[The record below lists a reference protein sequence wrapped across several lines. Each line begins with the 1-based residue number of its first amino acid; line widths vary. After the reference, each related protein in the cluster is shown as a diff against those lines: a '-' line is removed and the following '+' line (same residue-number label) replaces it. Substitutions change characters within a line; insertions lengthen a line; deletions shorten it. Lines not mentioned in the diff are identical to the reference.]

1 MARRFNE
8 LFNYLLVLFL
18 IYPSPVFADH
28 VPTQPPY
35 DQSIALDT
43 STGDLTIGIYS
54 SDGFEDSPPE
64 KYTIWF
70 DISDTEIDTTSAFCI
85 STSFGHGT
93 NLTWQYHVFDLED
106 LQTYFENPY
115 GTFRTKIRSDNDT
128 DNSFSTLTAEQSIS
142 IPNQLPFVNLGNW
155 TAPTNTCNDTSTTT
169 TTTSS
174 TTTSSTVPNTSP
186 NAPTNVSV
194 NYGGEDVYFSWEYDA
209 GEIDVVEFHIN
220 YSYDNETWTRVVID
234 DTDARTYTLDK
245 SFIQTG
251 TFYWEMASCGD
262 LENNE
267 SCANGDSNN
276 FETTEFVPP
285 TTTTIPPQPSQEE
298 QNFAVTGI
306 YETDSER
313 YNREIEEDKAKE
325 EEETLARDNE
335 RLANEQMWG
344 CYITDIAL
352 FRGDCSAY
360 NDSLEEEDII
370 IVYEEESDTE
380 GEFFEDD
387 NVVFELELEDEDFEF
402 EDEFVELSEEE
413 ILELEEQMERDVK
426 ILELEEEIQI
436 FEFESE
442 EEAEE
447 FIKTILELEELNIEE
462 EFAVEEEIFI
472 LDIDIEDIIIVFE
485 DEVIEEDIE
494 EEIIEEIIEDEILEE
509 DVELDRAGD
518 VVLPEKEVIE
528 EPIEEEVE
536 LTEEEIEEE
545 VAELEEVIEE
555 IIVLDIPEVTQE
567 ELEEL
572 SEEELVEYEEAKEE
586 AIEEYVEELET
597 EEVVEILEE
606 VNDVGVENLE
616 SASQEVIEVV
626 AKVVEEVIQIA
637 SEEVLTDEQAEVVGE
652 VLGFDEETA
661 KEDVQIIAE
670 AVKEDEVIAEAVE
683 VFVERAVEN
692 ADSTALPYTLAD
704 VVVEIQF
711 EEFVADPIGAI
722 IDIDLQ
728 DIKIS
733 EIGADLTTDQK
744 EKAQEVIVPTLL
756 LRVASL
762 AFMRRDL

>member
-1 MARRFNE
+1 MARRINE

-18 IYPSPVFADH
+18 ITPSPVFADH

-35 DQSIALDT
+35 NQSIALD
-43 STGDLTIGIYS
+43 STTGELTIGIYS

-70 DISDTEIDTTSAFCI
+70 DISDSALDTSTSFCI

-93 NLTWQYHVFDLED
+93 NLTWQYHVFDLDD
-106 LQTYFENPY
+106 LKYYFENPY
-115 GTFRTKIRSDNDT
+115 GTFRTKIRADNDT
-128 DNSFSTLTAEQSIS
+128 DNSYSTLTAEQTIS
-142 IPNQLPFVNLGNW
+142 IPNQEPFVSSENW
-155 TAPTNTCNDTSTTT
+155 TAPSSTCNDTSTTT

-174 TTTSSTVPNTSP
+174 STTSSTVPITAP

-194 NYGGEDVYFSWEYDA
+194 NYGGEDVYFSWEYEA
-209 GEIDVVEFHIN
+209 GEIDVIEFHIN
-220 YSYDNETWTRVVID
+220 YSYDNQTWTRVVID
-234 DTDARTYTLDK
+234 DTTARTYTLDK
-245 SFIQTG
+245 SYIQTG
-251 TFYWEMASCGD
+251 TFYWEIASCGD
-262 LENNE
+262 LENNQ

-276 FETTEFVPP
+276 FETTEYVPP
-285 TTTTIPPQPSQEE
+285 TTTTLPPAPKPEPEPEPPPTTTTTLYVVINEDGSESNYTKEE
-298 QNFAVTGI
+298 VEDGTV
-306 YETDSER
+306 ERDSER
-313 YNREIEEDKAKE
+313 KANEDK
-325 EEETLARDNE
+325 
-335 RLANEQMWG
+335 WG

-352 FRGDCSAY
+352 LRGDCPAY
-360 NDSLEEEDII
+360 NDSLVEDKEEEII
-370 IVYEEESDTE
+370 IEIDEEEPDTE
-380 GEFFEDD
+380 RELPKDD
-387 NVVFELELEDEDFEF
+387 DVVSDVVDKDEDKDTEPIK
-402 EDEFVELSEEE
+402 EDEFVKEEIEIDIEQIEEEFEVEIEIIELPEIIIIEEEILDEEEIEEPIKEDEEPIEEVFEDDEVVDTIPDRQEEVGGRDNEEPVEELSEEE
-413 ILELEEQMERDVK
+413 IQ
-426 ILELEEEIQI
+426 
-436 FEFESE
+436 
-442 EEAEE
+442 
-447 FIKTILELEELNIEE
+447 
-462 EFAVEEEIFI
+462 
-472 LDIDIEDIIIVFE
+472 
-485 DEVIEEDIE
+485 
-494 EEIIEEIIEDEILEE
+494 
-509 DVELDRAGD
+509 
-518 VVLPEKEVIE
+518 
-528 EPIEEEVE
+528 
-536 LTEEEIEEE
+536 EE

-555 IIVLDIPEVTQE
+555 IIVLDIPEISEE

-572 SEEELVEYEEAKEE
+572 SEEELIEYEEAKEE

-661 KEDVQIIAE
+661 KEDVEIIAE
-670 AVKEDEVIAEAVE
+670 AVKEDEVVAEAVE

-762 AFMRRDL
+762 AFTRRDL

>member
-1 MARRFNE
+1 VARRINE
-8 LFNYLLVLFL
+8 LFNYILVLFL

-70 DISDTEIDTTSAFCI
+70 DISDSALDTSTAFCI

-106 LQTYFENPY
+106 LQYYFENPY
-115 GTFRTKIRSDNDT
+115 GTFRTKIRADNDT

-155 TAPTNTCNDTSTTT
+155 TAPTDTCNDTSTTT

-174 TTTSSTVPNTSP
+174 STTSSTVPITAP

-194 NYGGEDVYFSWEYDA
+194 NYGGEDVYFSWEYEA

-220 YSYDNETWTRVVID
+220 YSYDNQTWTRVVID
-234 DTDARTYTLDK
+234 DTTVRTYTLDK

-262 LENNE
+262 LENNQ

-276 FETTEFVPP
+276 FETTEYVPP
-285 TTTTIPPQPSQEE
+285 TTTTLPPPPPPPTTTTTLYIVVNDDGSESEYTESQVE
-298 QNFAVTGI
+298 QGDV
-306 YETDSER
+306 E
-313 YNREIEEDKAKE
+313 
-325 EEETLARDNE
+325 RDNQ
-335 RLANEQMWG
+335 RKNNEEAYG
-344 CYITDIAL
+344 CYMTDIQIE
-352 FRGDCSAY
+352 RGDCFIEEI
-360 NDSLEEEDII
+360 EEEDII
-370 IVYEEESDTE
+370 IVYEEESDTDE
-380 GEFFEDD
+380 EFYEDD
-387 NVVFELELEDEDFEF
+387 DLVFELELENEDIEL
-402 EDEFVELSEEE
+402 EDTLINLSEEE
-413 ILELEEQMERDVK
+413 ILELEEQMEIDAK
-426 ILELEEEIQI
+426 KLELEEDFEI

-447 FIKTILELEELNIEE
+447 FIKTIIELEEINFEEEFGIEE
-462 EFAVEEEIFI
+462 EVFE
-472 LDIDIEDIIIVFE
+472 LDIDFEDVIIIIEDEIV
-485 DEVIEEDIE
+485 E

-509 DVELDRAGD
+509 DVELDRARD

-536 LTEEEIEEE
+536 LTQEEIEEE

-555 IIVLDIPEVTQE
+555 IIVLDIPEVTEE

-637 SEEVLTDEQAEVVGE
+637 SEEELTDEQAEVVGE

-661 KEDVQIIAE
+661 KEDVEIIAE
-670 AVKEDEVIAEAVE
+670 QAKEDVVIAEAVE

-762 AFMRRDL
+762 ALLKREV

>member
-1 MARRFNE
+1 MC
-8 LFNYLLVLFL
+8 LV
-18 IYPSPVFADH
+18 
-28 VPTQPPY
+28 
-35 DQSIALDT
+35 
-43 STGDLTIGIYS
+43 G
-54 SDGFEDSPPE
+54 
-64 KYTIWF
+64 
-70 DISDTEIDTTSAFCI
+70 
-85 STSFGHGT
+85 
-93 NLTWQYHVFDLED
+93 
-106 LQTYFENPY
+106 
-115 GTFRTKIRSDNDT
+115 
-128 DNSFSTLTAEQSIS
+128 
-142 IPNQLPFVNLGNW
+142 
-155 TAPTNTCNDTSTTT
+155 
-169 TTTSS
+169 
-174 TTTSSTVPNTSP
+174 
-186 NAPTNVSV
+186 
-194 NYGGEDVYFSWEYDA
+194 
-209 GEIDVVEFHIN
+209 
-220 YSYDNETWTRVVID
+220 
-234 DTDARTYTLDK
+234 
-245 SFIQTG
+245 
-251 TFYWEMASCGD
+251 
-262 LENNE
+262 
-267 SCANGDSNN
+267 
-276 FETTEFVPP
+276 
-285 TTTTIPPQPSQEE
+285 
-298 QNFAVTGI
+298 
-306 YETDSER
+306 
-313 YNREIEEDKAKE
+313 
-325 EEETLARDNE
+325 
-335 RLANEQMWG
+335 
-344 CYITDIAL
+344 
-352 FRGDCSAY
+352 
-360 NDSLEEEDII
+360 
-370 IVYEEESDTE
+370 
-380 GEFFEDD
+380 
-387 NVVFELELEDEDFEF
+387 
-402 EDEFVELSEEE
+402 
-413 ILELEEQMERDVK
+413 
-426 ILELEEEIQI
+426 
-436 FEFESE
+436 
-442 EEAEE
+442 
-447 FIKTILELEELNIEE
+447 
-462 EFAVEEEIFI
+462 
-472 LDIDIEDIIIVFE
+472 
-485 DEVIEEDIE
+485 
-494 EEIIEEIIEDEILEE
+494 
-509 DVELDRAGD
+509 AGD

-670 AVKEDEVIAEAVE
+670 QAQEDEVIAEAVE
-683 VFVERAVEN
+683 VFVARAVEN